1 MLELNCVLQDSEF
14 TKMAVLLSFQS
25 GLKES
30 VTSGGRKVSDKKPF
44 TQSISEY

>member
-30 VTSGGRKVSDKKPF
+30 VTSGGRKVSDKK
-44 TQSISEY
+44 TLHSINF